1 MMKRYNIA
9 LLLVLAILSSCT
21 KDKSDNKLPLT
32 DVINKSN
39 SSIRMFNFYNGQ
51 LDMTINNVPLTAY
64 PSSSTNTGSPQGTQL
79 GLSFF
84 PSGTWES
91 ADNGSPFTVPNGLL
105 DKTNSIHLQIRSR
118 APIQNITGVPRYFVL
133 DTVIVNDVL
142 SPRDYYVM
150 GDGTIHMLMRDN
162 VAPANAQQFKLRIIN
177 LGLGQDVNNVGGAV
191 SLTYADGTTVATE
204 LINIAQG
211 NSSAYATL
219 DYGSFLFRLYDSKGG
234 NIDITKQ
241 YAEAPEYPVLNP
253 CAATP
258 PSQQGIANQLRT
270 FKPGGVYSIVVAPA
284 LYKTLDCQKYPTAS
298 IFNVYHVITEQDPG
312 VNYTYARMQ
321 AVNAVAGKQVTVK
334 VDGQPL
340 SGATLDYIGNSTP
353 DKAVTPAYGVFV
365 QGNHTVEVTDAGG
378 SVLAKRTINLYPYD
392 NYCIWAYTT
401 PDNKVD
407 VLFEANDMTGSVYSQ
422 AYYDNAGIPDD
433 GTNGAHNIRRYPY
446 HLKTRFLNLSPDLP
460 YATFQQDQQ
469 SFLPMV
475 VYNDTLRAPGAFVNL
490 PSGVQPARNPAIMY
504 VMGPWSDYG
513 AASGLLQ
520 PEQLNAPRLVRV
532 YASQPGPL
540 PQIPGQLLANVA
552 PLNAAKGFIANPAL
566 YDGGTTPNVEN
577 GVYTIALVGNVA
589 GARMVLIK
597 HNN

>member
-1 MMKRYNIA
+1 MMNRCNIA
-9 LLLVLAILSSCT
+9 LLLVLVILSSCA

-64 PSSSTNTGSPQGTQL
+64 PSTSGNTSPQQGTQL

-84 PSGTWES
+84 PSGAWES

-105 DKTNSIHLQIRSR
+105 DKTGSIRLQIRSR
-118 APIQNITGVPRYFVL
+118 APIQNTSGVPKYFVL
-133 DTVIVNDVL
+133 DTVITNDVL
-142 SPRDYYVM
+142 SPRDYYVQ
-150 GDGTIHMLMRDN
+150 GDGTIHMLRRDN

-177 LGLGQDVNNVGGAV
+177 LGLGKDVNNIGGPV
-191 SLTYADGTTVATE
+191 SLTFADGTAVAQE
-204 LINIAQG
+204 LTNVAQG
-211 NSSAYATL
+211 SSSAYATL

-234 NIDITKQ
+234 SIDITKQ
-241 YAEAPEYPVLNP
+241 YAEAPEYPVYNP
-253 CAATP
+253 CMAVP

-284 LYKTLDCQKYPTAS
+284 LYRTLDCQKYATTS
-298 IFNVYHVITEQDPG
+298 LFNVYHVITEQDPG

-340 SGATLDYIGNSTP
+340 SGVTLDYVGNSTP
-353 DKAVTPAYGVFV
+353 DKAITPAYSIFV
-365 QGNHTVEVTDAGG
+365 QGSHTVEVTDAAGG
-378 SVLAKRTINLYPYD
+378 VLAKKSINLYPYD

-407 VLFEANDMTGSVYSQ
+407 ILFEANDMTGSVYSQ
-422 AYYDNAGIPDD
+422 AYFDNAAIPDD

-460 YATFQQDQQ
+460 YATFLNDQQ

-475 VYNDTLRAPGAFVNL
+475 LNGDTLRPASAFINL
-490 PSGVQPARNPAIMY
+490 RSGVQPSRNPAIMFL
-504 VMGPWSDYG
+504 MGPWSEYNG
-513 AASGLLQ
+513 TSGLLP

-532 YASQPGPL
+532 YASQPAPL
-540 PQIPGQLLANVA
+540 PQIPGQLLANIA
-552 PLNAAKGFIANPAL
+552 PLNTAKGFVANPAL
-566 YDGGTTPNVEN
+566 YDGGATTNVES

-589 GARMVLIK
+589 SARMVLIK